1 MKNISKLIGLLS
13 PENKYKFL
21 VLIFLISISMVLEIF
36 LLKFIL
42 IFFNYFA
49 DPAIN
54 DESQIF
60 SLINYYKSYFSINLD
75 FYVVLI
81 ICLFFIFLFKT
92 SVNLFIN

>member
-1 MKNISKLIGLLS
+1 
-13 PENKYKFL
+13 
-21 VLIFLISISMVLEIF
+21 MVLEIF

-42 IFFNYFA
+42 IFFNYFV

-75 FYVVLI
+75 FYVVLLFVYF
-81 ICLFFIFLFKT
+81 LFFYLR
-92 SVNLFIN
+92 LQ